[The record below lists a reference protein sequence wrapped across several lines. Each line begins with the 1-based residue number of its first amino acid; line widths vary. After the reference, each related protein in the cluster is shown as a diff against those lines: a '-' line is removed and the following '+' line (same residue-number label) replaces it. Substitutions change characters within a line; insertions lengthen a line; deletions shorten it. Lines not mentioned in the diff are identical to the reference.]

1 MAAAMTLGSILPAIS
16 PPRLPSLSPSPLPE
30 KSRRDAGLS
39 LRRHRRGSG
48 RWTAMVQ
55 QQTFQG
61 PSAAYAREMERLS
74 AKESLLLAFKDA
86 GGFQSLISGQATEL
100 QRIDVNERIVSLERL
115 NPTARPTTSPFLEG
129 RWNFEWFSAGSPASF
144 AARFLFQRS
153 PATLAN
159 LLGMDILLKDGYS
172 KITANLRFLNSI
184 ESKFLLTTKLSL
196 EGPTRMKEEYV
207 EGTLETPTVS
217 QEAVPEQ
224 LRGAVGQA
232 TNALQ
237 QLPAPIKDAFANGL
251 KIPLSGAFERMF
263 MISYLDEEIL
273 ITRDS
278 AGAPDVLTRLEGSPA
293 SSATDPMMSEYV
305 S

>member
-16 PPRLPSLSPSPLPE
+16 HPRLPSLSPSPSPE
-30 KSRRDAGLS
+30 KSRRDAGLIR
-39 LRRHRRGSG
+39 RRHRRGPA

-86 GGFQSLISGQATEL
+86 GGFQSLISGQTTEL

-115 NPTARPTTSPFLEG
+115 NPTARPTT
-129 RWNFEWFSAGSPASF
+129 
-144 AARFLFQRS
+144 
-153 PATLAN
+153 
-159 LLGMDILLKDGYS
+159 Y
-172 KITANLRFLNSI
+172 I

-196 EGPTRMKEEYV
+196 EGPSRMKEEYV

-224 LRGAVGQA
+224 LKGAVGQA
-232 TNALQ
+232 NSALQ

-251 KIPLSGAFERMF
+251 KIPLSNYSSICIRYTDMPRLYAHSVFICSGTFERMF

-293 SSATDPMMSEYV
+293 SSATDPMVSEYE